1 MSENYC
7 NNCGKGGH
15 LFHQCKTPIT
25 SIGIIVFR
33 VNQNYPPGTHENNN
47 SFESRD
53 LMMECTRRAG
63 GGKGSGIRFAD
74 SDDQGG
80 PPRVNQG
87 QNEYLMIRRK
97 DSLGYIDFMR
107 GKYSVF
113 NKYYI
118 LNMLKQMTVLEKERL
133 GKNDFDFVWGEL
145 WGHRNVSLQYK
156 NEEVSSRDKYNI
168 LVNGVKYK
176 DDFYTLAD
184 LIEESN
190 RYDIWEETEWGFPKG
205 RRNYQEK
212 DFDCALREFS
222 EETGYSVDQLQNVQ
236 NIIPYEEIFMGS
248 NYKIYKHKY
257 YLMYMDFENTIDTTK
272 FETSEVSKMEWKPFQ
287 ECVDSIRSYNLEK
300 KRLLAKIHNALTK
313 YSLYSTA
320 SC

>member
-1 MSENYC
+1 MTENYC

-33 VNQNYPPGTHENNN
+33 INQAE
-47 SFESRD
+47 R
-53 LMMECTRRAG
+53 
-63 GGKGSGIRFAD
+63 
-74 SDDQGG
+74 
-80 PPRVNQG
+80 
-87 QNEYLMIRRK
+87 EYLMIRRK
-97 DSLGYIDFMR
+97 DSLGFIDFMR

-118 LNMLKQMTVLEKERL
+118 LNMLKQMTISEKATL
-133 GKNDFDFVWGEL
+133 GKNDFDFVWSQL
-145 WGHRNVSLQYK
+145 WGDRNISPQYK
-156 NEEVSSRDKYNI
+156 NEEIASRDKYNI
-168 LVNGVKYK
+168 LVHGVKFK
-176 DDFYTLAD
+176 DDFYTLGD

-190 RYDIWEETEWGFPKG
+190 QYDIWEETEWGFPKG

-222 EETGYSVDQLQNVQ
+222 EETGYSVNNLQNVQ
-236 NIIPYEEIFMGS
+236 NIIPYEENFMGS

-257 YLMYMDFENTIDTTK
+257 YLMFMDFDKTIDTTRY
-272 FETSEVSKMEWKPFQ
+272 ETSEVSKMEWKPFQ
-287 ECVDSIRSYNLEK
+287 ECMDSIRPYNLEK
-300 KRLLAKIHNALTK
+300 KRLITKIHTALTK
-313 YSLYSTA
+313 YSVYSA